1 MGDDTQ
7 QQQWAMVALVG
18 RRSGGRRWESVVP
31 NIECS
36 SAGVFREKWR
46 GRE

>member
-36 SAGVFREKWR
+36 SCLLYTSDAADE
-46 GRE
+46 